1 GWDLDGSNPLRRN
14 VLAEKKRLSSLLQ
27 VLLQRPSLKA
37 LHINLLLQAGSG
49 SGSGRPCRMGNHSPN
64 DDKGPTL
71 LILSCLLC
79 SLAVLTTIL
88 RCWVPWGS
96 RKLGI
101 DDGLMAL
108 TTILSVGRISI
119 QIASVQ
125 YGNGKHREFVTD
137 HDYQIINMLTWYT
150 QVLLFPTICL
160 MKVSICLLILRIKD
174 TRTLRHILGA
184 VITGLVLTNFECLVV
199 LLAECSPLKAYWNG
213 TYADHCWPAAVR
225 IYSIYLQASYGVAT
239 DLICTGLP
247 IYVVW
252 SVSSIPL
259 LTKTAVCGLMSL
271 GLVATVCSAIRAASL
286 RTTTDDL
293 SYAYCIAAIW
303 ANTELFLGI
312 IAANLALSRSIYKYF
327 TAHAKKL
334 VSNTSGLRASRTPN
348 LRNSL
353 IGPSRMGYVMS
364 SEGSMAFEATYT
376 PHSIQ
381 RFASA
386 APLEPYKT
394 AATFFKMDEIEKGNR

>member
-1 GWDLDGSNPLRRN
+1 
-14 VLAEKKRLSSLLQ
+14 
-27 VLLQRPSLKA
+27 
-37 LHINLLLQAGSG
+37 
-49 SGSGRPCRMGNHSPN
+49 MGHHSPS

-71 LILSCLLC
+71 LILTCLLF
-79 SLAVLTTIL
+79 SLAFITTVL
-88 RCWVPWGS
+88 RCWVRWGS
-96 RKLGI
+96 RKIGV

-108 TTILSVGRISI
+108 TTVLSIGRMAI
-119 QIASVQ
+119 QIVSVR
-125 YGNGKHREFVTD
+125 YGNGKHREFVSD

-150 QVLLFPTICL
+150 QILLFPTICL

-174 TRTLRHILGA
+174 TRTLRYILGA
-184 VITGLVLTNFECLVV
+184 VITGLVLTNLECLVV
-199 LLAECSPLKAYWNG
+199 LLAECSPVKAYWNG

-225 IYSIYLQASYGVAT
+225 IYSIYLQASYAVAT

-259 LTKTAVCGLMSL
+259 STKAAVCGLMSL

-286 RTTTDDL
+286 GTTTDDL

-327 TAHAKKL
+327 SEHAKKL
-334 VSNTSGLRASRTPN
+334 ASNTSGSRASRTPN

-353 IGPSRMGYVMS
+353 IRPSRMGYVMS
-364 SEGSMAFEATYT
+364 PEPSMAFEATYT

-381 RFASA
+381 SFASA
-386 APLEPYKT
+386 APLKPYKN
-394 AATFFKMDEIEKGNR
+394 AATFFEMDEIEKGKL